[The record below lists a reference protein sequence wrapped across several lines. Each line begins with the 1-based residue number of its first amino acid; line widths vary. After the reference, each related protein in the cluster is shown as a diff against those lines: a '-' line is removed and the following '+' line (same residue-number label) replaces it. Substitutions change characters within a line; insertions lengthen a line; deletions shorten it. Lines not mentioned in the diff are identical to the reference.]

1 MKDNDEIICNCLQV
15 TRGEIIEA
23 IKTKGLTLV
32 DEVGDET
39 EAGTGCSSCH
49 GDIEEILKEING

>member
-1 MKDNDEIICNCLQV
+1 MEKDDEIICNCLQV
-15 TRGEIIEA
+15 TRGEIIQA

-49 GDIEEILKEING
+49 DDIEAILKEING